1 MNFYETNFLL
11 MENHN
16 YSLEDLNNMVPW
28 EREIYVAMLVNQMK
42 QQRQQAQ
49 QMWDSNAK
57 FKRSSSDY

>member
-49 QMWDSNAK
+49 QM
-57 FKRSSSDY
+57 

>member
-1 MNFYETNFLL
+1 

-49 QMWDSNAK
+49 QM
-57 FKRSSSDY
+57 